1 MLNPPTM
8 TEIRS
13 FCDRYIPGWTE
24 VQGSK
29 GPEAAARCPFCGSG
43 DRKGRTAERTFRVN
57 LADGRFICN
66 RQDSCGQRGG
76 WLTLVERLSGARPIA
91 EPRELVSV
99 QTARK
104 VYRLPPEEAAASTS
118 SNHLAYLERRGI
130 SVETARAWRVGF
142 RDGCILWPVYD
153 DAGVLIDVKRRTLSG
168 KGFFH
173 EVDARPGLVGMHLI
187 PDDADSLLIVEGEID
202 AMSATEYGIRSVV
215 SMPGGTGDLRWVE
228 EWLPWLDRFAEIVIG
243 LDDDDAGRKCAVEL
257 AKRIGHWR
265 TAVAKW
271 PMKDLN
277 ECLVAGVSRA
287 DIYHALTNAT
297 VTTPDALVSI
307 LDCED
312 AIVAAFLDEG
322 RLVGTASGLRGL
334 DGILRGF
341 RAGELTVWTGAN
353 GSGKS
358 TVLGQVASNIIVH
371 AGERVCIATLE
382 LPVPRYSRWLVM
394 QTAGSHQL
402 DETMVRE
409 TVRQLGDGL
418 WFLDHVGTL
427 EVDRLLEVWTYAR
440 RRYDVRHFVVD
451 SMMRLKL
458 GVDDYTAQKVAVDR
472 LVAFAR
478 TYDAH
483 VHLVAHPRKGASD
496 HQGVDKAAIK
506 GTSEITDLAHNVIV
520 VTRHAEHSTI
530 EVLKHREHGT
540 LGKVAVI
547 VNPDSKLVLETTIQ
561 EEIKDVGKIEKAI
574 IEARKKQSVQSG
586 GAGGTAPVGRDAAAG
601 RDDRE
606 TFVDEL
612 EPEDNDP

>member
-1 MLNPPTM
+1 MLTPTM

-24 VQGSK
+24 IHGSK
-29 GPEAAARCPFCGSG
+29 GPEAAARCPFCHSG
-43 DRKGRTAERTFRVN
+43 DRRGRVAERTFRVS
-57 LADGRFICN
+57 LTDGRFICN
-66 RQDSCGQRGG
+66 RHESCSQRGG
-76 WLTLVERLSGARPIA
+76 WLTLVERLSGGRPIA

-99 QTARK
+99 QTARRSFK
-104 VYRLPPEEAAASTS
+104 LPPEEAAVS
-118 SNHLAYLERRGI
+118 SGGNNHLAYLERRGI
-130 SVETARAWRVGF
+130 SVATAQAWKVGY

-153 DAGVLIDVKRRTLSG
+153 DAGELIDVKRRTLAG

-202 AMSATEYGIRSVV
+202 AMSATEYGMFSVV

-228 EWLPWLDRFAEIVIG
+228 EWLPWLDRFKEILIG
-243 LDDDDAGRKCAVEL
+243 LDDDEAGRKCSVEL

-265 TAVAKW
+265 TAVVKW

-277 ECLVAGVSRA
+277 ECLVAGILGSEIIVA
-287 DIYHALTNAT
+287 IEDAT
-297 VTTPDALVSI
+297 VITPDALVSI

-312 AIVAAFLDEG
+312 DIVAAFQDDG
-322 RLVGTASGLRGL
+322 RLVGTSSGLRGL

-341 RAGELTVWTGAN
+341 RPGEITVWTGAN

-358 TVLGQVASNIIVH
+358 TVLGQITSNFIVH
-371 AGERVCIATLE
+371 ADERVCVATLE

-394 QTAGSHQL
+394 QTAGSHKL

-409 TVRQLGDGL
+409 TVRQLGAGL

-458 GVDDYTAQKVAVDR
+458 GVDDYTAQKVTVDR
-472 LVAFAR
+472 LAAFAR
-478 TYDAH
+478 VYDAH
-483 VHLVAHPRKGASD
+483 VHLVAHPRKGAND
-496 HQGVDKAAIK
+496 HQGVDKSAIK

-520 VTRHAEHSTI
+520 VTRHEHHSTI

-540 LGKVAVI
+540 LGKIPITVD
-547 VNPDSKLVLETTIQ
+547 PDSKLVLETTIQ
-561 EEIKDVGKIEKAI
+561 EETKNEKSKRQNPRHAGK
-574 IEARKKQSVQSG
+574 QHVP
-586 GAGGTAPVGRDAAAG
+586 AGDAGEDRPATGRDAAAG
-601 RDDRE
+601 RDDRVL
-606 TFVDEL
+606 FD
-612 EPEDNDP
+612 DDIDP